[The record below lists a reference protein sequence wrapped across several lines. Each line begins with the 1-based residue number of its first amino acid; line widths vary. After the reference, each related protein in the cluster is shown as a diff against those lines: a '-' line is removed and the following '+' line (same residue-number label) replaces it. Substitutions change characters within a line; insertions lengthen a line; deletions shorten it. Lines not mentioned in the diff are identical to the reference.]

1 MFSVSSYDVGLLNN
15 KAKPT
20 GVHGKLMNHF
30 GRREEEWKL
39 ARVGKVLTRGGVRT
53 RISGQASKKSEEKK
67 SVLSVPHFFM
77 HTFMLY
83 SQRDGHFGRIVFV
96 L

>member
-1 MFSVSSYDVGLLNN
+1 M
-15 KAKPT
+15 
-20 GVHGKLMNHF
+20 
-30 GRREEEWKL
+30 EL

-53 RISGQASKKSEEKK
+53 RISGQVRKVKQKKSA
-67 SVLSVPHFFM
+67 LSVPHFFI

-83 SQRDGHFGRIVFV
+83 SQCDGHFGLIVIV